1 MIEIQ
6 VNPPLEVWN
15 ELARG
20 RAFFPVSD
28 GIWREIYADAMGLRA
43 HHLLLR
49 EDGRPL
55 ALCPLVALA
64 RLEPFVPASLIASP
78 YVPAAGLILLA
89 PERLDA
95 VIRALTDY
103 ARQLGVRWVELRQA
117 QALAVD
123 APVDRSHL
131 DMVIRL
137 PARLSDFERRVAP
150 RVRQARAAARAGVQ
164 LRAASGP
171 ALVDPVYDIF
181 SARMRELIF
190 PTYPRRYF
198 AEIAARAPGATLWLA
213 GLPGREAAVGAI
225 TVREGDDLAILYSA
239 DRVTQR
245 PSQAS
250 ALLHLELIRAAHRG
264 GVARVHF
271 GRCQKTTGMYQ
282 FKRQWGAQEH
292 PLYYYRLPARPSR
305 PIADVARVRDSSL
318 YRALGVLWPRVPLAL
333 TRRVGPHVIRR
344 LPQA

>member
-1 MIEIQ
+1 MIEVQ
-6 VNPPLEVWN
+6 VNPPLERWN

-20 RAFFPVSD
+20 QAAFPVSD
-28 GIWREIYADAMGLRA
+28 GAWREIYAGAMGLRP
-43 HHLLLR
+43 HHLLLV
-49 EDGRPL
+49 EAGRPV
-55 ALCPLVALA
+55 ALCPLIELA
-64 RLEPFVPASLIASP
+64 RLAPFVPSSLIASP

-89 PERLDA
+89 PERLGP
-95 VIRALTDY
+95 VVRALVDY
-103 ARQLGVRWVELRQA
+103 ARGIGVSWVELRQPGP
-117 QALAVD
+117 LSLN

-131 DMVIRL
+131 DMVVHL
-137 PARLSDFERRVAP
+137 PARLRDYERRVAS
-150 RVRQARAAARAGVQ
+150 RVRQARAAVRAGVQ
-164 LRAASGP
+164 LRVAQGG
-171 ALVDPVYDIF
+171 ALVDPVYDVF

-198 AEIAARAPGATLWLA
+198 AEIAARAPSATLWLA

-239 DRVTQR
+239 DRVAQR

-250 ALLHLELIRAAHRG
+250 ALLHLELIRAAHRD
-264 GVARVHF
+264 GVSRVHF

-292 PLYYYRLPARPSR
+292 PLHYYRLAARPGR
-305 PIADVARVRDSSL
+305 PIADVAQVRDSAL
-318 YRALGVLWPRVPLAL
+318 YRTLGVLWPRVPLAL